1 MASSALGLRDV
12 IQNGVRLNPEEV
24 LSGGEEREIEFCC
37 FVDSFVPSG
46 PEDIKL
52 FSGSSQL
59 SMKFSQ
65 LINMKMPTIVG
76 IFIFISRQMLVL
88 SYIYLHHENMPI

>member
-1 MASSALGLRDV
+1 MTSFKM
-12 IQNGVRLNPEEV
+12 GVRLNPEEV

-46 PEDIKL
+46 PEDLL

-65 LINMKMPTIVG
+65 LI
-76 IFIFISRQMLVL
+76 RQMLVL
-88 SYIYLHHENMPI
+88 SYIYLHQENMPI